1 MPTLPSHMRAIVT
14 TGHGGL
20 DRLVYREDV
29 PVPVAGPGQV
39 LIEVG
44 ACGLNNTDLNT
55 RTGWYASTVKS
66 GMTEEIGTRGV
77 ASETLAAWSGAPV
90 KFPIIQGADAV
101 GRIVAVG
108 PGASHLR
115 IGERVMVDPCVRD
128 PKRPAR
134 ARSTAYIGSEIGGG
148 YAEYAAV
155 PASNAFR
162 VVSSLS
168 DAELATFACSYST
181 AEEMLTRVRLEASET
196 ILVTGA
202 SGGVGS
208 AHLQLAKLRGAR
220 IIAVA
225 GAAKEA
231 RIRALGADHVIPRE
245 RRDLAAAVRELV
257 GSEGVDVV
265 ADVVGGEQFID
276 MLRVL
281 RRGGRYVSAG
291 AIAGPVP
298 SIDLR
303 DLIYKDLE
311 MHGVANP
318 EEETFRRLV
327 RLIEAGDIKPLLE
340 RTYPLERLREAQAD
354 FMKKAHVGNLVIAIR
369 AS

>member
-1 MPTLPSHMRAIVT
+1 MRAVVT

-20 DRLVYREDV
+20 DKLIYREDV
-29 PVPVAGPGQV
+29 PVPVPGPGQV

-55 RTGWYASTVKS
+55 RTGWYASTVTS
-66 GMTEEIGTRGV
+66 AMTEEIGAHGI
-77 ASETLAAWSGAPV
+77 ASETLAAWSGQPI

-108 PGASHLR
+108 PGVSSLR

-134 ARSTAYIGSEIGGG
+134 ARSCAYIGSEIGGG
-148 YAEYAAV
+148 YAEYSAV
-155 PASNAFR
+155 PAGNAFR
-162 VVSSLS
+162 VTSGLG

-181 AEEMLTRVRLEASET
+181 AEEMLTRVRLEAGET

-225 GAAKEA
+225 NAAKEA
-231 RIRALGADHVIPRE
+231 RIRALGADFFIARE
-245 RRDLAAAVRELV
+245 RRDLAGAVTELV
-257 GSEGVDVV
+257 GAQGVDVV
-265 ADVVGGEQFID
+265 ADVVGGDQFID

-298 SIDLR
+298 AIDLR

-327 RLIEAGDIKPLLE
+327 RYIEDGDVKPLLE
-340 RTYPLERLREAQAD
+340 RTYPLSHLREAQAD
-354 FMKKAHVGNLVIAIR
+354 FMKKAHVGNLVIAVK